1 MSDFWLYVSLG
12 FEHVLDWNAYDHVL
26 FLIVLSVG
34 YSFDSWRK
42 LLLLVTLFT
51 LGHTISLILGN
62 YSIIQVDGAL
72 IECLIPITIAI
83 TALYNVFL
91 TGRTNRPQKHG
102 LLYVLTVFFGLIHGF
117 GFARYY
123 KMISEDSALTP
134 LLEFALGVELSQIVV
149 VLVVL
154 ILAFLALRLL
164 NFNKRD
170 WILVIS
176 AIVIGLVIPMLSYA
190 CFGPA

>member
-1 MSDFWLYVSLG
+1 MSDFWLYISLG
-12 FEHVLDWNAYDHVL
+12 FEHVLDLNAYDHVL

-34 YSFDSWRK
+34 YTFESWRK

-51 LGHTISLILGN
+51 LGHTISLVLGN
-62 YSIIQVDGAL
+62 YNIIHVDSGL
-72 IECLIPITIAI
+72 IECLIPVTIAI
-83 TALYNVFL
+83 TALNNIFI

-117 GFARYY
+117 GFAGYY
-123 KMISEDSALTP
+123 KMISDDNALTP

-149 VLVVL
+149 VLAVL
-154 ILAFLALRLL
+154 ILAFLAQRML

-176 AIVIGLVIPMLSYA
+176 AIVAGLVIPMLSNN
-190 CFGPA
+190 CFSG

>member
-1 MSDFWLYVSLG
+1 MSDFWLYVTLG

-51 LGHTISLILGN
+51 LGHTISLVLGN
-62 YSIIQVDGAL
+62 YDVIQVDSGL

-91 TGRTNRPQKHG
+91 KSGTNRPQQQG
-102 LLYVLTVFFGLIHGF
+102 LLSVLTLFFGLVHGF
-117 GFARYY
+117 GFAGYY
-123 KMISEDSALTP
+123 KMINDDNALTP
-134 LLEFALGVELSQIVV
+134 LLAFALGVELSQILV
-149 VLVVL
+149 VLVVM
-154 ILAFLALRLL
+154 IFSFLALRFL

-176 AIVIGLVIPMLSYA
+176 AIVIGLVIPMISSN
-190 CFGPA
+190 CF

>member
-1 MSDFWLYVSLG
+1 MSDFWLYLTLG
-12 FEHVLDWNAYDHVL
+12 FEHVLDWSAYDHVL

-51 LGHTISLILGN
+51 LGHTVSLIFGN
-62 YSIIQVDGAL
+62 YDVIQVDSGL

-91 TGRTNRPQKHG
+91 SGSSNKPKKQG
-102 LLYVLTVFFGLIHGF
+102 ALYVLTIFFGLIHGF
-117 GFARYY
+117 GFAGYY
-123 KMISEDSALTP
+123 KMIREDNALTP
-134 LLEFALGVELSQIVV
+134 LLEFALGVELSQMVV
-149 VLVVL
+149 VFIVL
-154 ILAFLALRLL
+154 ILAFLAQRLL
-164 NFNKRD
+164 NFNRRD

-176 AIVIGLVIPMLSYA
+176 SVVIGLVIPMLSNV
-190 CFGPA
+190 CFGG